1 LQIFEAFCGGTVLKA
16 ISVEFLNKLQ
26 IPLPSLEEQNDF
38 VKKYRKIEDE
48 SEKLKQQ
55 LAALEKEKGEVL
67 ASLF

>member
-1 LQIFEAFCGGTVLKA
+1 M
-16 ISVEFLNKLQ
+16 
-26 IPLPSLEEQNDF
+26 
-38 VKKYRKIEDE
+38 KIEDE